1 MVKTMTNLE
10 LIRSLETWA
19 RARQLAKAR
28 YARLD
33 QSNIP
38 VTTAE
43 REAVQAEIDEAEQEC
58 KRLSALI
65 DERSR

>member
-1 MVKTMTNLE
+1 MTNLE

-33 QSNIP
+33 PSNTP
-38 VTTAE
+38 AE
-43 REAVQAEIDEAEQEC
+43 REAAQAEIDVAEQEC

-65 DERSR
+65 EERAR